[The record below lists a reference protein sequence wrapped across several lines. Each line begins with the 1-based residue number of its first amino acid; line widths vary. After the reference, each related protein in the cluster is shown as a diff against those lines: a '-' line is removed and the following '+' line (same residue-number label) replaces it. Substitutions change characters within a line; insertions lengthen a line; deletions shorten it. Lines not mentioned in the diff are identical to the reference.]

1 MRIQNWVK
9 PGLDGSGSQK
19 SYRTYINRKQN
30 MAAVKD
36 YSVEEKLASLVR
48 LQKIDSKLDEIKILK
63 GELPMEVS
71 DLEDEIQGLTSRK
84 NRIEE
89 EINGITEFIEQKK
102 HAIKDAEALVKKYEK
117 QSEAVKNSREF
128 EAINKEIEMQQL
140 EGKLAEKHI
149 RDANE
154 ELADKVK
161 ALETVKKQIANKEG
175 ILSHK
180 KGELDKII
188 AETEKEE
195 KHYGK
200 LSDDARKGMD
210 ERLLYSYD
218 RIRKSYRNGLAVVP
232 VVRDACGGCYNSIP
246 PQKQSEIRQR
256 KKVMICENCGRILVD
271 DELNNSTEVK

>member
-1 MRIQNWVK
+1 
-9 PGLDGSGSQK
+9 
-19 SYRTYINRKQN
+19 
-30 MAAVKD
+30 MANVKD
-36 YSVEEKLASLVR
+36 FSVEEKLTALVT
-48 LQKIDSKLDEIKILK
+48 LQKIESKLDEIQILK

-71 DLEDEIQGLTSRK
+71 DLEDEIQGLNARQT
-84 NRIEE
+84 RIEE
-89 EINGITEFIEQKK
+89 EINGVKEFIEQKK
-102 HAIKDAEALVKKYEK
+102 HAIKDADALVKKYEK

-161 ALETVKKQIANKEG
+161 ALETVKKQIGNKEG
-175 ILSHK
+175 ILTHK

-200 LSDDARKGMD
+200 LSEEARKGMD

-232 VVRDACGGCYNSIP
+232 VIRDACGGCFNSIP

>member
-1 MRIQNWVK
+1 
-9 PGLDGSGSQK
+9 
-19 SYRTYINRKQN
+19 

-36 YSVEEKLASLVR
+36 FSVEEKLTALVR

-71 DLEDEIQGLTSRK
+71 DLEDELQGLNSRRT
-84 NRIEE
+84 RIEE
-89 EINGITEFIEQKK
+89 EINGISEFIEQKK
-102 HAIKDAEALVKKYEK
+102 VAIKESEALVKKYEK
-117 QSEAVKNSREF
+117 QSESVKNSREF
-128 EAINKEIEMQQL
+128 EAINKEIEMQTL

-154 ELADKVK
+154 ELAEKAK
-161 ALETVKKQIANKEG
+161 ALEVVKKQIATREG
-175 ILSHK
+175 TLAHK
-180 KGELDKII
+180 KAELDKII

-195 KHYGK
+195 KYY
-200 LSDDARKGMD
+200 LDIADSARKGTD

-232 VVRDACGGCYNSIP
+232 VIRDACGGCFNAIP
-246 PQKQSEIRQR
+246 PQRQSEIRQR

-271 DELNNSTEVK
+271 DELNNATEVK